1 VNGQLWHSLRHEVS
15 GKPPLEFPIK
25 LRQLTHIDQISASH
39 WDALLPNGY
48 PFLRHGFLAALERS
62 GSVSMQAGWA
72 PAHLVV
78 ENPDGTLQAL
88 LPLYQKMHSYGEYV
102 FDWQWAE
109 AWERAGQHY
118 YPKLLAAVP
127 FSPVQGPRLLGRCET
142 SQQLILQALNETLQ
156 RGSVS
161 GVNLLFNDDQDNH
174 LLEQAGWM
182 QRLGCQFHWFN
193 REYQSFDGFLAA
205 CSSRKRKNFRKERQS
220 VEAQGI
226 HFEWHQGVEINEAHW
241 ERFFPF
247 YAATYLKRGQQPYLT
262 RAFFSELSAEL
273 PDVARLVFARHDGK
287 DVAGALFLVG
297 DDTLYGRYWGCLEEY
312 DRLHFETCFYQGMD
326 RCIAEGLS
334 RFDAGAQGEH
344 KLVRGFEPVLTQ
356 SWHKLQPG
364 LHEAVAD
371 FLQHERAGVRAYQ
384 QESVGFLPFKQE
396 T

>member
-1 VNGQLWHSLRHEVS
+1 M
-15 GKPPLEFPIK
+15 K
-25 LRQLTHIDQISASH
+25 LRQLTQIDQVSASR
-39 WDALLPNGY
+39 WDALLPNAY

-62 GSVSMQAGWA
+62 GSVGEGTGWL

-78 ENPDGTLQAL
+78 ENSDGSLQAL

-109 AWERAGQHY
+109 AWERAGQNY

-127 FSPVQGPRLLGRCET
+127 FSPVQGPRLLGRCEA
-142 SQQLILQALNETLQ
+142 SQQLIVQALNETLE
-156 RGSVS
+156 RGLVS
-161 GVNLLFNDDQDNH
+161 GVNLLFNDDAQSP
-174 LLEQAGWM
+174 LLQQAGWE

-193 REYQSFDGFLAA
+193 RGYQCFEDFLAE

-220 VEAQGI
+220 VVAQGI
-226 HFEWHQGVEINEAHW
+226 TFEWHQGVEITEALW

-247 YAATYLKRGQQPYLT
+247 YAATYLKRGQQPYLC
-262 RAFFSELSAEL
+262 RAFFSELSAGLSEA
-273 PDVARLVFARHDGK
+273 VRLVFARQDGR

-297 DDTLYGRYWGCLEEY
+297 DDTLYGRYWGCLEEF

-326 RCIAEGLS
+326 RCIAEGLK

-364 LHEAVAD
+364 LHEAVAE
-371 FLQHERAGVRAYQ
+371 FLQRERAGVRAYQ
-384 QESVGFLPFKQE
+384 QESAGYLPFRQV